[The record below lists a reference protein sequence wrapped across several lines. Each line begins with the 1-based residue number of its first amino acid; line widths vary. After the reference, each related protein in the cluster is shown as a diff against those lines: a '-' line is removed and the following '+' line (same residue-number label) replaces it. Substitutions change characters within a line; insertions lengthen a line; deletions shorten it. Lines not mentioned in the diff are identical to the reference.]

1 MSRRH
6 LHFVQALDARRGGGM
21 GNAAVGLHRALLG
34 AGEESVVV
42 ATRRSGE
49 AATPDPTIRHLV
61 RLPEDRM
68 FIVPRLRTQVEALV
82 MESDVVHA
90 HGMYVDLHRV
100 IGSLAID
107 HGKTLVYHPHGFL
120 DPWIQQRSQRK
131 KALAMRW
138 FEGRNQRYA
147 QLWRALNPAE
157 YEAIRAYGIEAPA
170 VIAPN
175 GVSVPAP
182 SKWTEPAYSSRRL
195 LYLGRLHPKK
205 GIDLLLQ
212 AWADMALDTSGWR
225 LDIVGPDEGGYE
237 QELARLAADL
247 GLTDSVRFHPPV
259 YGEEKEELLSEVS
272 AVVLP
277 SRSEG
282 MPVVLQ
288 EAMAVGLPVVATR
301 ESNFPGIESRGAGFK
316 VDANPESI
324 AEGLTSL
331 TTCDAPTLR
340 SMGRSGRRWM
350 QIEFT
355 WTAVAER
362 ILGAL
367 QTSVR

>member
-1 MSRRH
+1 
-6 LHFVQALDARRGGGM
+6 M
-21 GNAAVGLHRALLG
+21 GIAAVGLHRALIET
-34 AGEESVVV
+34 GEESVLV

-49 AATPDPTIRHLV
+49 PASPDPTIRHLV
-61 RLPEDRM
+61 RLPENRM
-68 FIVPRLRTQVEALV
+68 FVVPRLGRQVEPLV
-82 MESDVVHA
+82 KESDVVHA

-120 DPWIQQRSQRK
+120 DPWIRHRSSRK
-131 KALAMRW
+131 KALVMRW
-138 FEGRNQRYA
+138 FEERNQRYA
-147 QLWRALNPAE
+147 QLWRALNEAE
-157 YEAIRAYGIEAPA
+157 HDAIRAYGIEAPV

-175 GVSVPAP
+175 GVNVP
-182 SKWTEPAYSSRRL
+182 EPGQWGEAAYSSRRM

-212 AWADMALDTSGWR
+212 AWAGEALSSSGWQ

-237 QELARLAADL
+237 GELKRLTNDL
-247 GLTDSVRFHPPV
+247 GVSDSVRFAPPV
-259 YGEEKEELLSEVS
+259 YGEHKDELLSEVS

-301 ESNFPGIESRGAGFK
+301 ESNFPGIDAQGAGFE
-316 VDANPESI
+316 VDANPGSI
-324 AEGLTSL
+324 AEGLRSL
-331 TTCDAPTLR
+331 AACDEATLR
-340 SMGRSGRRWM
+340 SMGESGRRWM
-350 QIEFT
+350 RDEFT
-355 WTAVAER
+355 WNAVGEH